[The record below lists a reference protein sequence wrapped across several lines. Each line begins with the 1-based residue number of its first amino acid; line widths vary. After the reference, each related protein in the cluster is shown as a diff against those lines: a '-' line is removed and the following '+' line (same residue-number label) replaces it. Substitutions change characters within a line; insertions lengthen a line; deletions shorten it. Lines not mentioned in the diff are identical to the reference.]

1 MKIAVLGTGFAGR
14 TLAGALSALGHD
26 VVVGTRDPGKTLARS
41 APDAMGTPPFSE
53 WHAANQHIT
62 LETFAEAAAGAELI
76 LNATNGA
83 GALSALGAAGSAN
96 LSGKVVVDVSN
107 PLDFSQGMPPVLNP
121 VNTDSNA
128 ERIQHAFPEARVVK
142 TLNTMNAG
150 LMVDPGRLGG
160 GDHSVFVSG
169 DDASAKSTV
178 TALLQELGHR
188 DIIDLGDIATAR
200 GAEMMLPV
208 WLRLWSAFGT
218 ADFNFKI
225 VR

>member
-26 VVVGTRDPGKTLARS
+26 VVVGTRDPGRTLARS
-41 APDAMGTPPFSE
+41 GPDSMGTPPFSE
-53 WHAANQHIT
+53 WHAANQHIA

-76 LNATNGA
+76 VNATNGA
-83 GALSALGAAGSAN
+83 GALSALSAAGSAN

-169 DDASAKSTV
+169 DDSGAKNTV
-178 TALLQELGHR
+178 TALLRELGHR
-188 DIIDLGDIATAR
+188 DIIDLGDITTAR

-208 WLRLWSAFGT
+208 WLRLWSALGT
-218 ADFNFKI
+218 PDFNFKI